1 MSTNINVTLQI
12 HRKDNKNSESF
23 IETHIID
30 SVSIDSSFLEMLDVL
45 NEKLIEDN
53 KNPIA
58 FESDC
63 REGICGACS
72 LVINGIPH
80 GKEKGVTTCQLHMR
94 SFNAGDTITIEP
106 WKATAFPIIKDL
118 VTDRSALDKIM
129 HSGGYISVNSGS
141 ATDGNTILISK
152 QSAEKAFNGA
162 ACIGCGACVAAC
174 KNASAMLF
182 VSAKISHLINVPQG
196 LIERKNRIINMMIQM
211 DHEGFGSCTN
221 TLECAA
227 VCPKEISTSVINE
240 LNQEFIS
247 SIFSSSN

>member
-1 MSTNINVTLQI
+1 MSININVTLKI
-12 HRKDNKNSESF
+12 HRQDNKTTPSF
-23 IETHIID
+23 IETHNID
-30 SVSIDSSFLEMLDVL
+30 SISSDASFLEMLDIL
-45 NEKLIEDN
+45 NEKLIEED

-80 GKEKGVTTCQLHMR
+80 GKEKGITTCQLHMR
-94 SFNAGDTITIEP
+94 TFNNGDIITIEP
-106 WKATAFPIIKDL
+106 WKATAFPVIKDL
-118 VTDRSALDKIM
+118 VVNRNALDKIM
-129 HSGGYISVNSGS
+129 HSGGYISVKTGS
-141 ATDGNTILISK
+141 AQDGNSILISK

-162 ACIGCGACVAAC
+162 ACIGCGACIAAC
-174 KNASAMLF
+174 KNSSAMLF

-196 LIERKNRIINMMIQM
+196 LIENKSRVMNMIIQM

-221 TLECAA
+221 TLECSS

-247 SIFSSSN
+247 SVFSTSN

>member
-1 MSTNINVTLQI
+1 VSININVTLQI
-12 HRKDNKNSESF
+12 HRKENKNSNSF
-23 IETHIID
+23 IETHIVD
-30 SVSIDSSFLEMLDVL
+30 SISSDASFLEMLDVL
-45 NEKLIEDN
+45 NEKLIENN
-53 KNPIA
+53 KNPIS

-72 LVINGIPH
+72 LVINGVPH
-80 GKEKGVTTCQLHMR
+80 GKEKGITTCQLHMR
-94 SFNAGDTITIEP
+94 TFNSGDIITIEP
-106 WKATAFPIIKDL
+106 WKAAAFPIIKDL
-118 VTDRSALDKIM
+118 VVNRSALDKIM
-129 HSGGYISVNSGS
+129 HSGGYISAKTGS
-141 ATDGNTILISK
+141 ARDGNSILISK

-182 VSAKISHLINVPQG
+182 VAAKISHLSNLPQG
-196 LIERKNRIINMMIQM
+196 LIERKNRITNMIMQM

-221 TLECAA
+221 TLECSA

-247 SIFSSSN
+247 SIFSTSN